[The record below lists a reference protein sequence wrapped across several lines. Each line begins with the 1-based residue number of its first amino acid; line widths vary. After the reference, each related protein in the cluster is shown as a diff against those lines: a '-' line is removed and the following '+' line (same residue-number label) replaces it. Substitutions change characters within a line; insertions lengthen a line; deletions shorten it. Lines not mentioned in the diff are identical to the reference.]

1 MERALGDE
9 LDGLLVV
16 GPGRGHRCC
25 DRCGGGL
32 RAGRAALAVGRDRAG
47 GRGWRL
53 LEVLVSGEWRL
64 PALPRSAHVVCGLK
78 NMLLSATHLDA
89 AVLAVP
95 KDTAFHAAFGL
106 SSGFFGPGP
115 VRTLSLDASQSSPGE
130 KSRGGDISRPGFCH
144 QLLHWT
150 MVGTCRTQRNTG
162 GSITRR
168 TRGSD

>member
-47 GRGWRL
+47 RRGWRL

-115 VRTLSLDASQSSPGE
+115 CANTVVGRIAI
-130 KSRGGDISRPGFCH
+130 ISRREIEGRGHFAAR
-144 QLLHWT
+144 LLPSAAALDNGGHLPHA
-150 MVGTCRTQRNTG
+150 TQHRWLNN
-162 GSITRR
+162 S
-168 TRGSD
+168 

>member
-106 SSGFFGPGP
+106 SSGFFGPG
-115 VRTLSLDASQSSPGE
+115 SPCE
-130 KSRGGDISRPGFCH
+130 HRRWTNRNHLPARYRGAGTFRGQAFAISCCTGQWWAPAA
-144 QLLHWT
+144 
-150 MVGTCRTQRNTG
+150 RNA
-162 GSITRR
+162 IQVAQ
-168 TRGSD
+168 